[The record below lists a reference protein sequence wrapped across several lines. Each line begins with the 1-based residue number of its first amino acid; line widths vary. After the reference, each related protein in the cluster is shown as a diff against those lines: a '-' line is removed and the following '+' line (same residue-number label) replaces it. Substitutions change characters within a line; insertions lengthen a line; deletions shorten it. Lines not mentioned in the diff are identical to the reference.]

1 MHYSL
6 EYMKPEDLFKLH
18 ERLTTEALAI
28 MKQKSKDYA
37 NKEDALVNFKRPEIM
52 GFGTAENGLC
62 CRILDK
68 MSRISSFL
76 TRGELSVKN
85 ESVYDAIQ
93 DNINYFVLL
102 YALIQEKESNKT
114 Q

>member
-18 ERLTTEALAI
+18 ERLTTEALVI

-68 MSRISSFL
+68 MYIISSFL

-85 ESVYDAIQ
+85 
-93 DNINYFVLL
+93 
-102 YALIQEKESNKT
+102 
-114 Q
+114 